1 MPESEF
7 ITYKLDIKNAYPDE
21 AVTCEDE
28 SWCYF
33 FKSCSE
39 IIDQIPDIEFQFR
52 SNTNETFSYKVP
64 PLSFLFS
71 DVDYRT
77 NLTTCHLGIVGQKYS
92 TSDYWVLGG
101 AFMENFYVT
110 YDGEQTD
117 SLRVGLSYNFAE
129 AAKEASSGSGA
140 GHAII
145 LTIAIVTSVFIVA
158 LIATIVC
165 CIRARKNKEQRL
177 TKAKT
182 FFDSMKNE
190 AYDPEQQ
197 FMETQE
203 EEEEEEQQLKESD
216 PNAFIN
222 ASLAQ
227 DDEEEVSE
235 NEMRD
240 KVPDNLSPN
249 EQAVGELI

>member
-1 MPESEF
+1 
-7 ITYKLDIKNAYPDE
+7 
-21 AVTCEDE
+21 
-28 SWCYF
+28 
-33 FKSCSE
+33 
-39 IIDQIPDIEFQFR
+39 
-52 SNTNETFSYKVP
+52 
-64 PLSFLFS
+64 
-71 DVDYRT
+71 
-77 NLTTCHLGIVGQKYS
+77 
-92 TSDYWVLGG
+92 
-101 AFMENFYVT
+101 MENFYVT

-129 AAKEASSGSGA
+129 AAKEASSVSGA
-140 GHAII
+140 GKAII
-145 LTIAIVTSVFIVA
+145 LTIAIVTSIFIVA